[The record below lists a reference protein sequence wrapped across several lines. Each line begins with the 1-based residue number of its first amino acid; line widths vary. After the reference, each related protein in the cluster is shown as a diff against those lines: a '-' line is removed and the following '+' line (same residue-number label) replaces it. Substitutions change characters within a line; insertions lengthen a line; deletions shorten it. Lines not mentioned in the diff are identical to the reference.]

1 MLILRENEAMPRLN
15 GPQIPF
21 LILVIT
27 IAGLLLQV
35 RGLGQRDTVSPAT
48 AEDCLKRG
56 EGRAGRH
63 DFDGAISDYNQAL
76 RLKSDYAEGY
86 NDRGHSYYWKGEY
99 DKAIADFSRAI
110 ELRPAY
116 PNAFNNRGAA
126 YMASGISRARAIAD
140 FDQALRL
147 KPDFRNAYVN
157 RANALGLRQWR
168 RALDDFH
175 RAGMHPERAILAAGG
190 ASLLAIGAGWFA
202 VRASRRRLVKNRCR
216 SIT

>member
-1 MLILRENEAMPRLN
+1 MPGLN
-15 GPQIPF
+15 GPQIRF
-21 LILVIT
+21 LIPVIT

-35 RGLGQRDTVSPAT
+35 RGLGQRDAVSPAN
-48 AEDCLKRG
+48 AEDYLERG
-56 EGRAGRH
+56 EERAGRH
-63 DFDGAISDYNQAL
+63 DFDGAIGDYNCAL
-76 RLKSDYAEGY
+76 RLRPDYAEAF

-110 ELRPAY
+110 ELRPNY
-116 PNAFNNRGAA
+116 PNSFNNRGAA

-147 KPDFRNAYVN
+147 KPDFRNACVN

-190 ASLLAIGAGWFA
+190 AGLLVIGAGCLA
-202 VRASRRRLVKNRCR
+202 VRASRRRVVKNRLG
-216 SIT
+216 SITWPGSPLC